1 MTPTDILQL
10 ERGDQDGI
18 GVLRLR
24 GDLDISTAGL
34 VPESVVA
41 MLRDGHKRVVVDL
54 RDVQLIDSVGVRALL
69 HVRRRMWRNEGAVV
83 FVCSEKTTGRVLRV
97 MGLYDVLECTGDFGE
112 AVARLSPPGAPG
124 PRASS
129 AE

>member
-1 MTPTDILQL
+1 MTSTDILQL
-10 ERGDQDGI
+10 ERDDQDGI

-83 FVCSEKTTGRVLRV
+83 FVCSEETTGRVLRV
-97 MGLYDVLECTGDFGE
+97 MGLYDALECTDDFE
-112 AVARLSPPGAPG
+112 AALARLSPPAAPG
-124 PRASS
+124 PPASS
-129 AE
+129 AG